1 MMVFAKDNYIFNLLS
16 ETVYEGLLVVDKEH
30 RIVATN
36 NKAEAMFGYNERE
49 LVGKPVTVLVPAPYD
64 RELEDHLTDF
74 SNTRLSE
81 RMMVD
86 RLLFGH
92 HRTKG
97 GFPIKIKLNPFNFG
111 EADYILVLI
120 VDKTGLNERD
130 HQIKELNEYLE
141 KKILGRTL
149 ELRETVAK
157 LKSEIKRREVAES
170 KMKSALQKER
180 ELSELKTKFLSL
192 VSHEFK
198 TPLSGILTSA
208 TLVGKY
214 KKTTDQE
221 KRDKHLS
228 TIIGEVR
235 YLNGILTDFLSIE
248 KLEKGK
254 EIYDFTLFSLSKVV
268 NEVVY
273 NANMLLKMGQRID
286 YPHNINDLVIY
297 QDEKI
302 VTLILTNLL
311 YNAVKYSPEDS
322 EIAITI
328 NVLDDMLHL
337 NIEDQGIGIP
347 EKDQKHIFERYFR
360 AENALLNQGTGIG
373 LNIIREHI
381 NNLGGKVYFKSIEHI
396 GTKFT
401 VELPIG
407 DRLHS
412 VIN

>member
-16 ETVYEGLLVVDKEH
+16 ETVYEGLLVLDKEH

-36 NKAEAMFGYNERE
+36 NKAEFMFGYNERE
-49 LVGKPVTVLVPAPYD
+49 LVGKPVNILVPTPYD
-64 RELEDHLTDF
+64 RELEDHVTDF
-74 SNTRLSE
+74 SNTGLSE
-81 RMMVD
+81 RMMED

-97 GFPIKIKLNPFNFG
+97 GFPIKIKLNPFDFG
-111 EADYILVLI
+111 GADYILVLI

-141 KKILGRTL
+141 KKILGRTV

-157 LKSEIKRREVAES
+157 LRSEIKRRELAES

-214 KKTTDQE
+214 KKTMDQE

-322 EIAITI
+322 EIDITI

-412 VIN
+412 GIN

>member
-49 LVGKPVTVLVPAPYD
+49 LVGKPITILVPAPYD
-64 RELEDHLTDF
+64 RELEGHVTDF
-74 SNTRLSE
+74 PNTRLSE

-111 EADYILVLI
+111 GADYILVLI

-130 HQIKELNEYLE
+130 HRIKELNEYLE

-170 KMKSALQKER
+170 KMKWALQKER

-192 VSHEFK
+192 VSHEFR

-412 VIN
+412 GIN